1 MSQDISVQSDFNQKG
16 KGGQQ
21 MEDLSRNWGRACEVN
36 SNALIKR
43 NEDYIIYLVTFNSIF
58 LENSLS
64 TLEIASLFPLPKCM
78 NYSTTLMIQSV
89 QLYLI

>member
-1 MSQDISVQSDFNQKG
+1 
-16 KGGQQ
+16 

-64 TLEIASLFPLPKCM
+64 KSGNSIPFFPPQMYEL
-78 NYSTTLMIQSV
+78 
-89 QLYLI
+89 